1 MYCPLYTKCH
11 QYIAHVYFKD
21 QACQPRNVLINIIYC
36 KQIVCT
42 IFCTKYWLKWICWHE
57 INIVNLPVYFTLLF
71 YPVNQLVSPIKRGT
85 CFCQT
90 WMWIVHF
97 NCVLSM
103 TSLYMELICYKL
115 EWPPLNRA
123 HRSTDNN
130 LKLLTWFLSLKLHQQ
145 LPPQISSAVMG
156 QTNKVVLF
164 FFFFK

>member
-1 MYCPLYTKCH
+1 MTKKIHLHTQLIYMYCPLYTKCH

-21 QACQPRNVLINIIYC
+21 QACQPRNVLINILQTNCMY
-36 KQIVCT
+36 T
-42 IFCTKYWLKWICWHE
+42 FCTKYWLKWICWHE
-57 INIVNLPVYFTLLF
+57 INIVNLPVYFTFLF

-115 EWPPLNRA
+115 EWLSVKQ
-123 HRSTDNN
+123 ST
-130 LKLLTWFLSLKLHQQ
+130 
-145 LPPQISSAVMG
+145 
-156 QTNKVVLF
+156 
-164 FFFFK
+164 